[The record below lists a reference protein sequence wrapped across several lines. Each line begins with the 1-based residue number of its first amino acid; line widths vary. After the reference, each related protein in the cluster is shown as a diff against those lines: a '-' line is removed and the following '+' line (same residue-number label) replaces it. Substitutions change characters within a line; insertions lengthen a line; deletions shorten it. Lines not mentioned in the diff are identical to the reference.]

1 MPSRALKLSA
11 SVLLLPL
18 VLGACAAGS
27 LGDPA
32 AGTGAEA
39 GLLNTGTPRY
49 RADDTWSYRA
59 ATGEEVVEKVIAVR
73 DDGTVLWAATDGRR
87 WEAAPNP
94 LLPPLRSLPEA
105 GPRLAN
111 AFTPPAQEL
120 DLFPLTP
127 GKEVA
132 FTTET
137 AAEEDGRVE
146 KTTESQCQV
155 RGPREVTV
163 PAGTFETVEVFCR
176 HGGRFETLYYAP
188 EVRNT
193 VMELR
198 DVDGRME
205 KKELTAYRPA
215 AAPAA
220 AAAPV
225 LAKTAPMPGDPTP
238 QAAAVEAESL
248 DTPAATQAE
257 ATPAP
262 AAASPQPEQTAAI
275 PDAPRWTLQLA
286 ALSTREAADKAW
298 DQWQSAVRGA
308 VPGAD
313 PAIAQSDGLWRL
325 TTGRFETRTD
335 AAAACAK
342 LKAADVQCFP
352 KEL

>member
-18 VLGACAAGS
+18 ALGACAAGS
-27 LGDPA
+27 LKEPA
-32 AGTGAEA
+32 AGSGATAA
-39 GLLNTGTPRY
+39 GLLDATAPRY
-49 RADDTWSYRA
+49 QADDTWSYRA
-59 ATGEEVVEKVIAVR
+59 ATGDEVVEKVIAVR

-87 WEAAPNP
+87 WEAVANP
-94 LLPPLRSLPEA
+94 LLPPLRTLPEA

-111 AFTPPAQEL
+111 TFTPPAAEL

-127 GKEVA
+127 GKTAA
-132 FTTET
+132 FTTQT
-137 AAEEDGRVE
+137 AAEQDGRVE

-188 EVRNT
+188 KVRNT

-205 KKELTAYRPA
+205 KKELVAYRPSA
-215 AAPAA
+215 TPAPAEA
-220 AAAPV
+220 VPEA
-225 LAKTAPMPGDPTP
+225 APMPGDPAP
-238 QAAAVEAESL
+238 QAAAVEAEAL
-248 DTPAATQAE
+248 DTPQAQ
-257 ATPAP
+257 AQ
-262 AAASPQPEQTAAI
+262 PQPQPAQADPSQTAAR
-275 PDAPRWTLQLA
+275 PADAPGWTLQLA
-286 ALSTREAADKAW
+286 ALSSREAADKAW
-298 DQWQSAVRGA
+298 AQWQTAVQRA
-308 VPGAD
+308 VPGAEA
-313 PAIAQSDGLWRL
+313 AIAQGNGLWRL

-342 LKAADVQCFP
+342 LKADDVQCFP